1 MQAQAVTGAGPW
13 IPIDPGKSR
22 SVQVVIT
29 GTASVDIEASNDG
42 VNAVPALQAGI
53 TASAGYVDS
62 DPWLYIRANVKSI
75 SSGTVSV
82 FVGAA
87 S

>member
-1 MQAQAVTGAGPW
+1 MQDQAVTGPGSWVA
-13 IPIDPGKSR
+13 IDPSKPR
-22 SVQVVIT
+22 SVQLVIS

-62 DPWLYIRANVKSI
+62 DPWLYLRANVKSI

-82 FVGAA
+82 VVGAP